1 MLAIIAALS
10 LMQAGEDVSDHY
22 RLLSELADCPTI
34 EICVEL
40 LERAYAQ
47 SDTRTE
53 PEESWHEL
61 YMHVARASFRH
72 QGRAGLEA
80 MIGWG
85 ERSTGRTSV
94 AERIVAHW
102 PFTSQSDIERAQDFV
117 RGSGWRLFVRS
128 SVLRPAPEIDA
139 VISQPANYWM
149 IVALGYF
156 AGPAILAGIDGE
168 RSYIP
173 HEESALPPGD
183 RHLLADDW
191 SRLAADIAQPVERRT
206 VALRGLKALGH
217 VGHPYIHR
225 LAGSDFGEP
234 GGELHTLAR
243 EARQAALDP
252 SFAAELA
259 AECVANAEA
268 LDAIPEAYTDPRIGR
283 YDHGSAY
290 FPLRHCLGDLAN
302 FGRDALAYVAPLR
315 PFLHSQRLDLR
326 LYVMQTL
333 AHLGDD
339 AVLPVLREALQSNDW
354 SEVYAVIHA
363 FVFIGD
369 GSEAERIGMVAES
382 HWLPFVREAAHS
394 LTSFQVLVD
403 QAGRGGPVTNLGA
416 STRGSANAAR
426 APSMMSIWHEAPRLW
441 SPQGRWFSGTRIDD
455 FTESC
460 RADGYRYRDAVL
472 STQDSAPRPGWRDE
486 DVLHIPFMGGSLE
499 ATNQGEWGGALKWL
513 AEGSAEGRTV
523 IDDNVV
529 GVITADERTLIVA
542 TGLSHLGLVT
552 GTLYRVDW
560 RTAEDWTVTRIST
573 LPSTPRWLAR
583 LDEERFAVATAHGL
597 VVFDRERVIGLGHCE
612 PGPPTDR
619 N

>member
-10 LMQAGEDVSDHY
+10 LMQAGEEVSDHY
-22 RLLSELADCPTI
+22 RLLSELADCPTV

-53 PEESWHEL
+53 PEESRHEL

-72 QGRAGLEA
+72 HGRAGLEA

-139 VISQPANYWM
+139 VISQPANYRM

-173 HEESALPPGD
+173 HEESALPLGD

-191 SRLAADIAQPVERRT
+191 SWLAADIAQPVGRRM

-225 LAGSDFGEP
+225 LADSDFGEP
-234 GGELHTLAR
+234 GGELHTLVR
-243 EARQAALDP
+243 EARQVALDP

-259 AECVANAEA
+259 AECVIYAQA
-268 LDAIPEAYTDPRIGR
+268 LDSIPEAYTDPDIDPFDDR
-283 YDHGSAY
+283 SAS
-290 FPLRHCLGDLAN
+290 FSLRLCLGDLAY

-326 LYVMQTL
+326 RYSMQTL

-354 SEVYAVIHA
+354 SEVYAAIHA
-363 FVFIGD
+363 FAFIGD
-369 GSEAERIGMVAES
+369 GSEAERIGMVAET
-382 HWLPFVREAAHS
+382 HWLPFVREAAHT
-394 LTSFQVLVD
+394 LTGPHSDFVRTGL
-403 QAGRGGPVTNLGA
+403 GGPVTYLGA

-426 APSMMSIWHEAPRLW
+426 SPRMITIWDGGPRLW
-441 SPQGRWFSGTRIDD
+441 APESRSFSHTRIDD

-460 RADGYRYRDAVL
+460 RAGAYRFEGTVL
-472 STQDSAPRPGWRDE
+472 AAHNSTPHPGWRGE
-486 DVLHIPFMGGSLE
+486 DVLRLPFRRGILE
-499 ATNQGEWGGALKWL
+499 AANQGEWGGSLRWL
-513 AEGSAEGRTV
+513 AEDSAEGHTV
-523 IDDNVV
+523 IDDNIV

-560 RTAEDWTVTRIST
+560 HGANDWTVTRIST

-597 VVFDRERVIGLGHCE
+597 IVFDRERIIGLGHCE
-612 PGPPTDR
+612 PAPPAVR